1 MSPPYILR
9 CYICNKRLSC
19 FEKGMDI
26 IVERCLCEEKE

>member
-19 FEKGMDI
+19 YEDGMDI
-26 IVERCLCEEKE
+26 KVMKCECDG